1 LQRSK
6 CKQIRPSG
14 SERKENAVPA
24 SGWRLL
30 LVDNAERLIRQLR
43 RFPPTRQRQS
53 RECVSAAN
61 AEFPINAVQMYFD
74 GAFAQAEPMSD
85 RLIGKA
91 ITGQIRNLLFAD

>member
-1 LQRSK
+1 
-6 CKQIRPSG
+6 
-14 SERKENAVPA
+14 
-24 SGWRLL
+24 
-30 LVDNAERLIRQLR
+30 
-43 RFPPTRQRQS
+43 
-53 RECVSAAN
+53 VSAAN

>member
-1 LQRSK
+1 VNVRRTRYPRQA
-6 CKQIRPSG
+6 G
-14 SERKENAVPA
+14 D
-24 SGWRLL
+24 LL
-30 LVDNAERLIRQLR
+30 LVDNAKRLIRRLR
-43 RFPPTRQRQS
+43 RFPPTRQRQG

-74 GAFAQAEPMSD
+74 GAFAQAEPMGD